1 MTTETL
7 NTKQFKSMET
17 RTIQQ
22 VKVYFLIMNP
32 VTDRAESGKIAMMS
46 TSRDGLIS
54 AYENERVDVYD
65 DGNFRKVFKQGGPL
79 EWFNPVW
86 TFEGKDTFGHGL
98 SEDWVEM
105 ENLNYIQSKYYFV

>member
-1 MTTETL
+1 
-7 NTKQFKSMET
+7 MET

-32 VTDRAESGKIAMMS
+32 VTDRAESGRIAMMS
-46 TSRDGLIS
+46 TSRQDLIT
-54 AYENERVDVYD
+54 AYENQQVVPYD

-86 TFEGKDTFGHGL
+86 TFEGVDTFGHGL
-98 SEDWVEM
+98 SEDWVEIG
-105 ENLNYIQSKYYFV
+105 NLTELQSKYYFV